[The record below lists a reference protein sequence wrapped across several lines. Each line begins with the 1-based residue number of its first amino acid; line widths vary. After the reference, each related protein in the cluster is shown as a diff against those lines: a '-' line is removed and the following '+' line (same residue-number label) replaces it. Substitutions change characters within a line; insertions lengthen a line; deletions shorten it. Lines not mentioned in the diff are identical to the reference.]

1 MTMSQEVFM
10 VGVIRLRN
18 LTVSK
23 VDTDVI
29 THTHT
34 HRPLDHDGLETET
47 L

>member
-1 MTMSQEVFM
+1 V
-10 VGVIRLRN
+10 VGVIRLN

-29 THTHT
+29 THT
-34 HRPLDHDGLETET
+34 PLDHDGLESET